1 MGVAIV
7 AVGYNRPDSMENLLK
22 SIVNAE
28 YESDNVDLIIS
39 IDKGERQSQIIDVAK
54 KVEWLHGNKTIR
66 AFDERQ
72 GLRKH
77 IIQCGDLTEQYDAV
91 VVLEDDLEVSK
102 YYYNY
107 VKQMIFAYSN
117 DEKIG
122 GISLYKHET
131 HPGVYRPFE
140 PVNNGYDV
148 YMMQFAMSW
157 GQCWTRQMWSKFKEW
172 YLANEGADLGRD
184 GILPEYI
191 ARWNNQSWLKYYMRY
206 IVESDLFFVYPY
218 ISLST
223 NASDAGEHCRIPNN
237 DYQVPLLQGKLEYR
251 IPDFENAIKYDVFF
265 ERMHLEIFPSLKAKV
280 LLDLY
285 GNRSSFGDA
294 RYVVSTNE
302 LSYKKIDSFQLKY
315 RPIEMNCIIPSKGKG
330 IYLYDLGEKA
340 KVESGNA
347 DIITR
352 YDVRALHWK
361 KLLHLGLSGF
371 FDAIYDR
378 MHKGK

>member
-330 IYLYDLGEKA
+330 IYLYDLG
-340 KVESGNA
+340 
-347 DIITR
+347 
-352 YDVRALHWK
+352 
-361 KLLHLGLSGF
+361 
-371 FDAIYDR
+371 
-378 MHKGK
+378 